1 MTGYAIGIV
10 AAFAFRDS
18 RRPVRGALF
27 TLSAPCVSLLATA
40 VVIGLPLQPLQG
52 QPVRARINEGP

>member
-1 MTGYAIGIV
+1 LTGYAIGIV

-40 VVIGLPLQPLQG
+40 VVRLPLQPLQG